1 MRRAFSTRPRATVSS
16 RQASRPL
23 PSLVTERAPS
33 GASESRRLRTR
44 GKVGEELRA
53 NVIVRRGPGIAV
65 GSAATRSSSL
75 VVASSAFP
83 QVPSK
88 TMQKAK
94 VEIEEIVHS
103 FVEQVVALV
112 ESQTME
118 RLQSAVSSVLGG
130 AAVSHKATPAARPAP
145 ASEPAAKR
153 RKLNLSPE
161 AVAVRKIQGQYM
173 GLLRGLPATKRARVK
188 KVAQT
193 QGAAAAIKF
202 AATLK

>member
-1 MRRAFSTRPRATVSS
+1 
-16 RQASRPL
+16 
-23 PSLVTERAPS
+23 
-33 GASESRRLRTR
+33 
-44 GKVGEELRA
+44 
-53 NVIVRRGPGIAV
+53 
-65 GSAATRSSSL
+65 
-75 VVASSAFP
+75 
-83 QVPSK
+83 
-88 TMQKAK
+88 MQRAK

-112 ESQTME
+112 ERQTME

-130 AAVSHKATPAARPAP
+130 AAVSRKAAPATRPAP

-173 GLLRGLPATKRARVK
+173 GLLRGLPATKRACVK

-202 AATLK
+202 AVTLK